1 MFLLDYNSQMIGAL
15 ENHASCSKCSL

>member
-1 MFLLDYNSQMIGAL
+1 MIGAL